1 MARALIG
8 LGANLGDRAATLDAA
23 VAAIGE
29 LPATQ
34 LLRRSRW
41 HTSAPLGGPAGQ
53 GLFLNGAI
61 LVETSLPPLEL
72 LDRLQQIETLAGRR
86 RDVRWGPRTLDLDLL
101 VYDDQIIAT
110 DRLTVPHP
118 RMVYRRFVLEPAAEI
133 AGDLPHPAT
142 GKTVAQL
149 LVHLNDTPRYLA
161 LVGPPGSGK
170 TQLAQQ
176 VASQT
181 GCRLLLDCA
190 GLRAAEGIELL
201 ARRTQALAVEAKDS
215 CDNPAV
221 GRPAGPSL
229 ASDGPAGRPTKAC
242 YSLETG
248 FEIGSNWTIS
258 DFWLPQSLAW
268 AEALA
273 GEASCSQVATALAAA
288 GQTTLAPRFIAAID
302 LGGASGCPQ
311 SESINGD
318 DSPDRL
324 RQALWRLVSQHG
336 NPPVIWLSSGD
347 WPGAVAELLAI
358 METRASS

>member
-29 LPATQ
+29 LPATR

-53 GLFLNGAI
+53 ELFLNGAV
-61 LVETSLPPLEL
+61 LVETGLPPLDL
-72 LDRLQQIETLAGRR
+72 LDRLRQIEALAGRR
-86 RDVRWGPRTLDLDLL
+86 RDLRWGPRTLDLDLL
-101 VYDDQIIAT
+101 IYDDLIIAT

-170 TQLAQQ
+170 TRLARQ

-190 GLRAAEGIELL
+190 GPQAAEEIELF
-201 ARRTQALAVEAKDS
+201 ARRTLALAGSADS
-215 CDNPAV
+215 LIPAHA
-221 GRPAGPSL
+221 RHH
-229 ASDGPAGRPTKAC
+229 
-242 YSLETG
+242 
-248 FEIGSNWTIS
+248 WTIS

-273 GEASCSQVATALAAA
+273 GEASRSQAEAALAVA
-288 GQTTLAPRFIAAID
+288 GKTTIGPRFIAAMD
-302 LGGASGCPQ
+302 LGGPSGCPQ
-311 SESINGD
+311 AENIDAD
-318 DSPDRL
+318 DVSDRI
-324 RQALWRLVSQHG
+324 RQAMWRLVSQRG

-347 WPGAVAELLAI
+347 WSGAVAELLAI